1 VKIRAIRGKNKR
13 KKRTV
18 KIREIRGKNKRRKRN
33 SENP

>member
-1 VKIRAIRGKNKR
+1 VVKIKEEKE
-13 KKRTV
+13 TV